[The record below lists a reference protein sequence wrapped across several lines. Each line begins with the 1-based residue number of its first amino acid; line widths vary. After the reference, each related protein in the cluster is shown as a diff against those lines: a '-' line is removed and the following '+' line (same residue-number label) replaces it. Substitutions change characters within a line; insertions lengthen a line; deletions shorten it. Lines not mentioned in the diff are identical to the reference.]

1 MRCEGRAANREPAEW
16 GVTSEAMSLAA
27 GGATTMRDRKP
38 VNKWLVTVSITF
50 GTLMGAIDA
59 SIVNVAVPHLMGSL
73 GVTVEQVTWVTTGFV
88 IATVMVMP
96 LTGFLAR
103 LFGQKRVYMFC
114 LALFVAGSALC
125 GMARTLPLLVL
136 FRIIQGMGAG
146 ALQPT
151 EQAIL
156 RQTFPLE
163 EQGMAMAL
171 FGMAVVLGPAFGP
184 TLGGYI
190 VDNYS
195 WPWIFYINVPIGCV
209 SLLMVSRFVHEP
221 PDIRAAMHSMAERQR
236 KNMDWWGIGML
247 IAGLGSLQYVL
258 EEGNR
263 NDWFQSGEITAMSF
277 FSVTV
282 LALLVVRELSARV
295 PAVDIALFK
304 DMVFF
309 SGTMIGAVMFA
320 MLMSVTFL
328 LPLFMQTLLGF
339 TATQSGL
346 ALMPRSLTMLFVMPI
361 VGRIYN
367 IVSPR
372 IVVAI
377 GIIIFAYT
385 AWLMGHYTLATSARG
400 IVNVLILQGVAF
412 SCLFI
417 PLTTVALSSIPRH
430 RLSDAT
436 GLNSLLRQVGGSIGL
451 AIMATLLSR
460 YATSARGAMLANVS
474 MDRTAVMSRM
484 YGLQKMLQGRG
495 VTGPAAQGTAA
506 QIIDYQLR
514 AQAMVLS
521 YERLFLICGIAFLCV
536 LPLVLFL
543 RLPKGEP
550 SGEIDVHV
558 EM

>member
-1 MRCEGRAANREPAEW
+1 MTVG
-16 GVTSEAMSLAA
+16 TIAMAA
-27 GGATTMRDRKP
+27 GGTTAERERKP
-38 VNKWLVTVSITF
+38 VNKWLVTLSITF

-103 LFGQKRVYMFC
+103 LFGQKRVYLFC
-114 LALFVAGSALC
+114 LVLFGVGSAMC
-125 GMARTLPLLVL
+125 GMARTLPLLVV
-136 FRIIQGMGAG
+136 FRIIQGIGAG

-156 RQTFPLE
+156 RQTFPVE
-163 EQGMAMAL
+163 EQGMAMAV

-195 WPWIFYINVPIGCV
+195 WPWIFYINVPVCV
-209 SLLMVSRFVHEP
+209 VSILMVTRFVHEP
-221 PDIRAAMHSMAERQR
+221 PDVRAALHAMAERQR
-236 KNMDWWGIGML
+236 KNMDWAGIGLM

-263 NDWFQSGEITAMSF
+263 NDWFESGEIKFITF
-277 FSVTV
+277 FSLLT
-282 LALLVVRELSARV
+282 LILLVVRELSARV
-295 PAVDIALFK
+295 PAVDFSLFK
-304 DMVFF
+304 DVVFF

-346 ALMPRSLTMLFVMPI
+346 ALMPRSLTMLVVMPI

-367 IVSPR
+367 KVSPR
-372 IVVAI
+372 LVVAI
-377 GIIIFAYT
+377 GILIFAYT
-385 AWLMGHYTLATSARG
+385 AWLMGHYTLATTSRG

-417 PLTTVALSSIPRH
+417 PLTTIALSSIPRH
-430 RLSDAT
+430 RLPDAT

-451 AIMATLLSR
+451 AIMATLMSR
-460 YATSARGAMLANVS
+460 FATRARGAMLANLT
-474 MDRTAVMSRM
+474 MDRAAVGARLM
-484 YGLQKMLQGRG
+484 GLQRMLQSRG
-495 VTGPAAQGTAA
+495 VVGPTAQMTAA
-506 QIIDYQLR
+506 QILDFQVR
-514 AQAMVLS
+514 TQAMVLS
-521 YERLFLICGIAFLCV
+521 FERLFYICGIAFLCV
-536 LPLVLFL
+536 LPLVFFL
-543 RLPKGEP
+543 KMPESTPGQKIE
-550 SGEIDVHV
+550 VHV

>member
-1 MRCEGRAANREPAEW
+1 MTAGSIALPAVHAE
-16 GVTSEAMSLAA
+16 
-27 GGATTMRDRKP
+27 RPP
-38 VNKWLVTVSITF
+38 VNKWLVTISITF

-103 LFGQKRVYMFC
+103 LFGQKRVYLIC
-114 LALFVAGSALC
+114 LVLFGIGSALC

-136 FRIIQGMGAG
+136 FRVLQGIGAG

-156 RQTFPLE
+156 RQTFPPQ
-163 EQGMAMAL
+163 EQGMAMAV

-195 WPWIFYINVPIGCV
+195 WPWIFYINIPVCV
-209 SLLMVSRFVHEP
+209 ISVLMVTRFVHEP
-221 PDIRAAMHSMAERQR
+221 PDVRASLHAMAERQR
-236 KNMDWWGIGML
+236 KNMDWWGIGLL
-247 IAGLGSLQYVL
+247 IAGLGSLQYTL

-263 NDWFQSGEITAMSF
+263 NDWFESGEIKGIAL
-277 FSVTV
+277 FSVVT

-295 PAVDIALFK
+295 PAVDLSLFK
-304 DMVFF
+304 DPVFF

-339 TATQSGL
+339 TATQSGI
-346 ALMPRSLTMLFVMPI
+346 ALMPRSLTMMVVMPI

-367 IVSPR
+367 KVSPR
-372 IVVAI
+372 GVVAF
-377 GIIIFAYT
+377 GILLFAYT
-385 AWLMGHYTLATSARG
+385 AWLMGHYTLATSSQG
-400 IVNVLILQGVAF
+400 IVNVLILQGIAF

-417 PLTTVALSSIPRH
+417 PLTTIALSTIPRH
-430 RLSDAT
+430 RLPDAT
-436 GLNSLLRQVGGSIGL
+436 GLNSLLRQVGGSVGL
-451 AIMATLLSR
+451 AVMATMMSR
-460 YATSARGAMLANVS
+460 FATRARGAMLANIT
-474 MDRTAVMSRM
+474 MDRTAVAMRIGATQRM
-484 YGLQKMLQGRG
+484 LTGRG
-495 VTGPAAQGTAA
+495 IPSPAAQTTAA
-506 QIIDYQLR
+506 QLIDFQVR
-514 AQAMVLS
+514 QQAMVLAF
-521 YERLFLICGIAFLCV
+521 ERLFMICGIAFLCV
-536 LPLVLFL
+536 LPLVFFL
-543 RLPKGEP
+543 RMPQGAEKM
-550 SGEIDVHV
+550 DVHV

>member
-1 MRCEGRAANREPAEW
+1 M
-16 GVTSEAMSLAA
+16 TA
-27 GGATTMRDRKP
+27 GSIALPGATAAPERKP

-103 LFGQKRVYMFC
+103 LFGQKRVYMAS
-114 LALFVAGSALC
+114 LVLFIIGSALC
-125 GMARTLPLLVL
+125 GMVRTLPLLVV
-136 FRIIQGMGAG
+136 FRVIQGMGAG

-163 EQGMAMAL
+163 EQGMAMAV

-195 WPWIFYINVPIGCV
+195 WPWIFYINVPIGIV

-221 PDIRAAMHSMAERQR
+221 PDVRAALHAMAERQR
-236 KNMDWWGIGML
+236 KNMDWAGIALL
-247 IAGLGSLQYVL
+247 IVGLGSLQYVL

-263 NDWFQSGEITAMSF
+263 NDWFESGEIKVIMLFAVVS
-277 FSVTV
+277 
-282 LALLVVRELSARV
+282 LVMLVIRELSAPV
-295 PAVDIALFK
+295 PAVDVSLFR
-304 DMVFF
+304 DIVFF

-320 MLMSVTFL
+320 MLMAVTFL

-339 TATQSGL
+339 TATQAGI
-346 ALMPRSLTMLFVMPI
+346 ALMPRSLTMLVVMPI

-367 IVSPR
+367 KVSPR
-372 IVVAI
+372 IVVAF
-377 GIIIFAYT
+377 GICLFAYT
-385 AWLMGHYTLATSARG
+385 AWLMGHYTLATTSRG
-400 IVNVLILQGVAF
+400 VVNVLIIQGVAF

-417 PLTTVALSSIPRH
+417 PLTTVALSTIPRH

-451 AIMATLLSR
+451 AIMATMMTRFATRIRGSMLNNLS
-460 YATSARGAMLANVS
+460 L
-474 MDRTAVMSRM
+474 DRTAVAARIAIMQRM
-484 YGLQKMLQGRG
+484 LTGRG
-495 VTGPAAQGTAA
+495 FDPAAAQHTAL
-506 QIIDYQLR
+506 QMLDVQVR
-514 AQAMVLS
+514 QQAMVLAF
-521 YERLFLICGIAFLCV
+521 EKLFMITGIAFLCV

-543 RLPKGEP
+543 RTPDRAEKIE
-550 SGEIDVHV
+550 VHM